1 MCRGDRQQMM
11 QAAATDG
18 SRPAA
23 AAPEDSR
30 TGLIYNDDMGRGAD
44 PFVGQKGP
52 APGEPQRWNYWCVCV
67 KRAGP
72 VSCQLATL

>member
-1 MCRGDRQQMM
+1 MM

-52 APGEPQRWNYWCVCV
+52 APGEPQRWNY
-67 KRAGP
+67 
-72 VSCQLATL
+72 